1 MNQGTVALLAVTA
14 IVWVS
19 AIVITVIMFICAWVD
34 IYKLDNSKTQKG
46 MQHAKTY
53 LSYATVAPLL
63 VIGLV
68 AKHLVSGLKLLWRLK

>member
-14 IVWVS
+14 IVWVA

-63 VIGLV
+63 VLSLV
-68 AKHLVSGLKLLWRLK
+68 AEQQ